1 MPWRGMKVSVGPFR
15 CEGYSFDVDII
26 RWPMSTIGHG
36 SFYEHAK
43 GRLVLYIPA
52 DVRKDSRF
60 PFRVGERVLIKIDG
74 KRLVVEK
81 SR

>member
-1 MPWRGMKVSVGPFR
+1 
-15 CEGYSFDVDII
+15 
-26 RWPMSTIGHG
+26 MSTIGHG

>member
-1 MPWRGMKVSVGPFR
+1 MF
-15 CEGYSFDVDII
+15 C
-26 RWPMSTIGHG
+26 WPMSTEGYG

-52 DVRKDSRF
+52 DVKKDSRF
-60 PFRVGERVLIKIDG
+60 PFEVGERVRIRIDRE
-74 KRLVVEK
+74 RLVVEK

>member
-1 MPWRGMKVSVGPFR
+1 MAI
-15 CEGYSFDVDII
+15 D
-26 RWPMSTIGHG
+26 GHG

-60 PFRVGERVLIKIDG
+60 PFRAGDRVRIRIER
-74 KRLVVEK
+74 KRLIVEK
-81 SR
+81 AR

>member
-1 MPWRGMKVSVGPFR
+1 MTL
-15 CEGYSFDVDII
+15 EGL
-26 RWPMSTIGHG
+26 G

-60 PFRVGERVLIKIDG
+60 PFSPGEKVFVRIKG
-74 KRLVVEK
+74 RTLVIEK
-81 SR
+81 ES

>member
-1 MPWRGMKVSVGPFR
+1 MPVVMF
-15 CEGYSFDVDII
+15 
-26 RWPMSTIGHG
+26 RWPMSTAGYG

-52 DVRKDSRF
+52 DLRKDSSF
-60 PFRVGERVLIKIDG
+60 PFRVSQKVLIRIEG

-81 SR
+81 VR

>member
-1 MPWRGMKVSVGPFR
+1 
-15 CEGYSFDVDII
+15 
-26 RWPMSTIGHG
+26 MSTEGRG

-60 PFRVGERVLIKIDG
+60 PFRAGEAARIRIVD

-81 SR
+81 AR

>member
-1 MPWRGMKVSVGPFR
+1 
-15 CEGYSFDVDII
+15 
-26 RWPMSTIGHG
+26 MSTEGHG

-60 PFRVGERVLIKIDG
+60 PFKVGEKVRVRVEG
-74 KRLVVEK
+74 KRLLVEK
-81 SR
+81 LR

>member
-1 MPWRGMKVSVGPFR
+1 
-15 CEGYSFDVDII
+15 
-26 RWPMSTIGHG
+26 MSTEGHG

-60 PFRVGERVLIKIDG
+60 PFKAGDKVRIRIEG
-74 KRLVVEK
+74 KRLLVEK
-81 SR
+81 TR

>member
-1 MPWRGMKVSVGPFR
+1 MNLTVGPFR
-15 CEGYSFDVDII
+15 CEGHSSDVDII
-26 RWPMSTIGHG
+26 RWPMSTEGHG

-60 PFRVGERVLIKIDG
+60 PFKVGERVRVRIDAR
-74 KRLVVEK
+74 RLVVEK
-81 SR
+81 AK

>member
-1 MPWRGMKVSVGPFR
+1 MRVSVGPFR
-15 CEGYSFDVDII
+15 CEVPSFDVGII
-26 RWPMSTIGHG
+26 RWPMSTEGHG

-60 PFRVGERVLIKIDG
+60 PFRQGERVRIRIDG

-81 SR
+81 AR